1 VTVPILEPPVRDW
14 YCPACKATDQ
24 TKQHG
29 YHVRYHTCPKTRF
42 LSIAMLPAGTAGK
55 IIVHEREAYVGKELV
70 QYDPE
75 QGRPLVSAETIRD
88 NGNDLIV
95 YAPTARAD
103 AD

>member
-1 VTVPILEPPVRDW
+1 MAYLIEPPVTDW
-14 YCPACKATDQ
+14 YCPACGLTDQ
-24 TKQHG
+24 TKVAG
-29 YHVRYHTCPKTRF
+29 PHVRYHTCPKTRF
-42 LSIAMLPAGTAGK
+42 LSIAMLRAGVAGK
-55 IIVHEREAYVGKELV
+55 IVVHEREDYVGDELV

-103 AD
+103 LG